1 MNTRRL
7 FPPGFAMV
15 ERIRVAAAASLFIRG
30 LLLCALA
37 ISVTVGGVL
46 AGALVVAPVVAR
58 ATRPSATARETE
70 PTSSANVTSTA
81 TSFVRKAVA
90 RALAARASLL
100 RDLPIPVMRYA
111 PPVLAVISIIAA
123 LTAVFVRREPTSVRS
138 VGRVAGNRQRT
149 PRAVEA
155 MAATGASTPDIAWR
169 TGLPI
174 DAVQL
179 LLAISSAPR
188 QLQPPTA

>member
-30 LLLCALA
+30 LLLGALA
-37 ISVTVGGVL
+37 ISVTGGGVL

-58 ATRPSATARETE
+58 ATRPIATARESETK
-70 PTSSANVTSTA
+70 SSASATSAA
-81 TSFVRKAVA
+81 TSFVRKTVA
-90 RALAARASLL
+90 RALAARANLL
-100 RDLPIPVMRYA
+100 RDLPTPVTRYA
-111 PPVLAVISIIAA
+111 PPVLAVISIVGA
-123 LTAVFVRREPTSVRS
+123 LTAVLVRRDPTSVRS
-138 VGRVAGNRQRT
+138 PGRVASNRQRT

>member
-7 FPPGFAMV
+7 FPPGFAMI

-30 LLLCALA
+30 LLLGALA

-46 AGALVVAPVVAR
+46 AGALVVAPVVAQ
-58 ATRPSATARETE
+58 ASQPSAT
-70 PTSSANVTSTA
+70 TSY
-81 TSFVRKAVA
+81 VRKAVA

-100 RDLPIPVMRYA
+100 RDLPIPVTRYA
-111 PPVLAVISIIAA
+111 PPVLAVISIVGA
-123 LTAVFVRREPTSVRS
+123 LTAVFVRREPASVRS
-138 VGRVAGNRQRT
+138 LGRVASNRLRT

-188 QLQPPTA
+188 QLQPPAA